1 MVARAAHVTELSLVP
16 NIRTYPIGDGDVTAI
31 GAVATALADIV
42 TRHGSLYQWASA
54 LPQPRALRGRAPVYV
69 AQLPATSDTV
79 VIRHAWH
86 GGLLAPLTGDRFRMP
101 TRAPRE
107 LARSYALRVQG
118 IPTSEVLGFAR
129 YSAGF
134 GCRTVDVVSRF
145 IPDAADLGIVAA
157 GLAPEIDLAAA
168 LDSTIALLATLAAHG
183 VIHPDLNVKNVLLRR
198 TPTQSL
204 EAMMIDVDVV
214 QWDHARSPRA
224 VMQANVA
231 RLTRSMRKWRSHFG
245 CSVSDEQL
253 AAFEQRAFDA
263 MLAAPAP
270 PDTPAR
276 SR

>member
-1 MVARAAHVTELSLVP
+1 MTVLSAVP

-31 GAVATALADIV
+31 GSAATALADIV
-42 TRHGSLYQWASA
+42 TQHGSLYQWASA

-107 LARSYALRVQG
+107 LASSYALRAQG

-129 YSAGF
+129 YAAGF

-145 IPDAADLGIVAA
+145 IPDAVDLGIVAA
-157 GLAPEIDLAAA
+157 GLVPDIQLPAA
-168 LDSTIALLATLAAHG
+168 LDSTIALLVTLAAHG
-183 VIHPDLNVKNVLLRR
+183 VVHPDLNVKNVLLRR
-198 TPTQSL
+198 TPSQSL

-214 QWDHARSPRA
+214 LWDTARSPRA

-231 RLTRSMRKWRSHFG
+231 RLTRSMRKWRSHVG
-245 CSVSDEQL
+245 CSVSDQQL
-253 AAFEQRAFDA
+253 TAFEQRAFEA
-263 MLAAPAP
+263 MPSPPAAPH
-270 PDTPAR
+270 TPVRAR
-276 SR
+276 

>member
-1 MVARAAHVTELSLVP
+1 MTVLSAVP
-16 NIRTYPIGDGDVTAI
+16 NVRTYPIGDGDVTAI
-31 GAVATALADIV
+31 GSVATALADLV

-69 AQLPATSDTV
+69 AQLPASNDTV

-107 LARSYALRVQG
+107 LARSHALRAQG
-118 IPTSEVLGFAR
+118 IPTTEVLGFAR
-129 YSAGF
+129 YASTFGF
-134 GCRTVDVVSRF
+134 RTVDVVSRY
-145 IPDAADLGIVAA
+145 IPDAVDLGIIAA
-157 GLAPEIDLAAA
+157 GLAPEIELPVA
-168 LDSTIALLATLAAHG
+168 LDSTIALLVTLAAHG

-198 TPTQSL
+198 TPTESL
-204 EAMMIDVDVV
+204 EAMIIDVDVV
-214 QWDHARSPRA
+214 LWDHARSPRA

-263 MLAAPAP
+263 MHAATTM
-270 PDTPAR
+270 PDTPTR